1 MQERLA
7 APTAKLCQRPGA
19 LKAVVASRRLRH
31 HPAAGL
37 GGMLQKWEPAMLRRQ
52 STGSVTDHGSQTPR
66 GTAQALPRLFFG
78 KGECPSLIVSRA
90 LSADR

>member
-1 MQERLA
+1 
-7 APTAKLCQRPGA
+7 
-19 LKAVVASRRLRH
+19 
-31 HPAAGL
+31 
-37 GGMLQKWEPAMLRRQ
+37 MLQKWEPAMLRRQ